1 MSGGDTNDGHKISKT
16 KAIKIGERLSELL
29 ADGTVDEIGRAYAL
43 KKAKADAHNKIVQEN
58 LDKITKECRDMH
70 GKDLAPANF
79 PEPFKTWW
87 NKMYDTKMWESEYP
101 FDREN
106 IENFAKFCLD
116 SGGFEIC

>member
-1 MSGGDTNDGHKISKT
+1 M
-16 KAIKIGERLSELL
+16 
-29 ADGTVDEIGRAYAL
+29 
-43 KKAKADAHNKIVQEN
+43 
-58 LDKITKECRDMH
+58 DKITKECQDMH
-70 GKDLAPANF
+70 GKDLVPANY